1 MTSVKRPNLPG
12 ADFDHLTEEWASNPW
27 PIWAKLRDEDSLAY
41 SENHGGYYVASRYE
55 DVCAITRDTA
65 TFSNFPGSAIPH
77 LEMPPMPPVHY
88 DPPEHTKY
96 RRLINPYFAPTQVA
110 SLEPFVRDLVDK
122 LVAPVLASSGF
133 DVLSDVAE
141 PLTRDVTFR
150 LMGIEEQPDGID
162 KWVDDLLYKNEDT
175 PASSQKL
182 MEFMAAELQRRRA
195 HPGEDV
201 LSGLASAEIDGR
213 PLSELELI
221 SASVLILSA
230 GLETTNSAIGGG
242 TLYMLQD
249 AEVRNQL
256 LGADDRTWRLAMDE
270 IVRWVSPASAN
281 ARHVKQDTEVHG
293 CPLHKGDQ
301 VLVMWGS
308 ANRDEREFPDADA
321 MVIDRFPNR
330 HVGFG
335 MGPHR
340 CVGSHLAKLIMTAYF
355 QRILPELGNWRLD
368 GENAVRWGG
377 AETRGIRS
385 LKLARI

>member
-1 MTSVKRPNLPG
+1 MTSVQRPSLPG

-27 PIWAKLRDEDSLAY
+27 PIWEKLRGEDSLAR
-41 SENHGGYYVASRYE
+41 SENHGGYYVASTYE

-65 TFSNFPGSAIPH
+65 TFSNSPGSAIPH

-88 DPPEHTKY
+88 DPPDHTKY
-96 RRLINPYFAPTQVA
+96 RRLINPYFAPSVVA
-110 SLEPFVRDLVDK
+110 ELEPVIRNLVEDL
-122 LVAPVLASSGF
+122 LGPRLAADRF
-133 DVLSDVAE
+133 DVLRDVAE
-141 PLTRDVTFR
+141 PLTKEVTFK
-150 LMGIEEQPDGID
+150 LMGIEEQPDGIH

-175 PASSQKL
+175 PESSQKI
-182 MEFMAAELQRRRA
+182 MDFMAAELQRRRQN
-195 HPGEDV
+195 PGDDV
-201 LSGLASAEIDGR
+201 LSGLVSAEIDGR
-213 PLSELELI
+213 SLTDLELV

-249 AEVRNQL
+249 VEVRNQL
-256 LGADDRTWRLAMDE
+256 LAADEKTWRLAMDE

-281 ARHVKQDTEVHG
+281 ARHVKQDKTIHG
-293 CPLHKGDQ
+293 CPMHTGDQ
-301 VLVMWGS
+301 VLVIWGS
-308 ANRDEREFPDADA
+308 ANRDELEFPNPDALK
-321 MVIDRFPNR
+321 IDRFPNR

-340 CVGSHLAKLIMTAYF
+340 CVGSHLAKLIMTTYF
-355 QRILPELGNWRLD
+355 RRILPELEHFQLD
-368 GENAVRWGG
+368 GDDAVRWGG

>member
-150 LMGIEEQPDGID
+150 LMGIEEQLDGID
-162 KWVDDLLYKNEDT
+162 KWVYDLLYKNEDT

-242 TLYMLQD
+242 TLHM
-249 AEVRNQL
+249 
-256 LGADDRTWRLAMDE
+256 
-270 IVRWVSPASAN
+270 
-281 ARHVKQDTEVHG
+281 
-293 CPLHKGDQ
+293 GDQ